1 MADSATPM
9 KTLGPIRRRYVFM
22 RRWLHLAGPYWS
34 SERKWRVRGV
44 TAALV
49 LLTVAQVGLAIWT
62 NYWNRALFDA
72 LEARSTARFVAQIGV
87 FAVIFALTMAVTAL
101 HLHVKRWLQVDW
113 RQWLT
118 ERLLGQWMTHG
129 RHYQLQH
136 TVGEHDNPDG
146 RIAEDIHVATEMAI
160 ALGHTLLFSVLILG
174 SFVDI
179 LLAVSGSAT
188 LPGTALAVPGYLVL
202 LAFLYAG
209 VGTGLG
215 LLLGTPLVRTTN
227 RLQTLE
233 ANFRFGLS
241 RSRDH
246 AEAIA
251 LMQGEPVERERASRQ
266 FAEIELGWNRQTLAY
281 LGIVSFSTGYGAL
294 LPVFPILV
302 AAPQYIAGAMSLGVL
317 MQAAQAFQRLTSA
330 LSWPVDNLG
339 DIARCKASA
348 ERVLALHE
356 DLLALDVLA
365 PVSTL
370 REVGPRIHRR
380 DGVAGQLSLRDLH
393 IAEPDGHVIVE
404 GFSATIARGEWV
416 LIDGDATAAV
426 ALFKAVAG
434 LWPWGQGEVLLPRG
448 KTIYYMPQ
456 RPFLPEG
463 TLRAA
468 LSYPL
473 PPGRFADAAI
483 REAMECVGL
492 AWLVPRL
499 GDSEQWDQ
507 ALPPRTLQRVGFA
520 RLFLH
525 RPAWVFMEEASSTFE
540 PAGEDAIF
548 KALRQRLPKTTVLTV
563 GFHAELEQHHSRRLS
578 LTRASD
584 GKYLFHRTD
593 LCLLEDRPPPR
604 GAPLRP

>member
-1 MADSATPM
+1 M

-34 SERKWRVRGV
+34 GERKWRVRGV

-49 LLTVAQVGLAIWT
+49 LLTLAQVGLAIWT

-72 LEARSTARFVAQIGV
+72 LEARSTPRFVAQIGV
-87 FAVIFALTMAVTAL
+87 FAVIFVLTMAVTAV
-101 HLHVKRWLQVDW
+101 HLHVKRWLQIDW

-160 ALGHTLLFSVLILG
+160 GLGHTLLFSVLILG
-174 SFVDI
+174 TFVDI

-215 LLLGTPLVRTTN
+215 LLLGTPLVRSTN

-233 ANFRFGLS
+233 ANFRFGLA
-241 RSRDH
+241 RSRDN

-251 LMQGEPVERERASRQ
+251 IMQGEPVERERASRQ
-266 FAEIELGWNRQTLAY
+266 FAELELGWNRQTLAY

-348 ERVLALHE
+348 ERVLSLHE

-365 PVSTL
+365 PVKAL
-370 REVGPRIHRR
+370 REAVPRIHRR
-380 DGVAGQLSLRDLH
+380 HGVAGELALRDLH
-393 IAEPDGHVIVE
+393 IAEPDGHVIVA
-404 GFSATIARGEWV
+404 GFSATIARGDWV
-416 LIDGDATAAV
+416 LIDGDATAAA

-434 LWPWGQGEVLLPRG
+434 LWPWGRGEVVLPRG
-448 KTIYYMPQ
+448 KALYYMPQ

-473 PPGRFADAAI
+473 PPGTFDDALI
-483 REAMECVGL
+483 REAMECAGL

-499 GDSEQWDQ
+499 GETEQWDHR
-507 ALPPRTLQRVGFA
+507 LPPRTLQRIGFA

-548 KALRQRLPKTTVLTV
+548 HTLRQRLPRTTVLTV
-563 GFHAELEQHHSRRLS
+563 GFHAELEHHHSWRLT
-578 LTRASD
+578 LTRAGD
-584 GKYLFHRTD
+584 GQYLFHRAD
-593 LCLLEDRPPPR
+593 VCLLEDRPS
-604 GAPLRP
+604 GAPG

>member
-1 MADSATPM
+1 M

-34 SERKWRVRGV
+34 GERKWRVRGV

-49 LLTVAQVGLAIWT
+49 LLTLAQVGLAIWT

-72 LEARSTARFVAQIGV
+72 LEARSLKRFVAQIGV
-87 FAVIFALTMAVTAL
+87 FAVIFTLTMAVTAV
-101 HLHVKRWLQVDW
+101 HLHVKRWLQIDW

-118 ERLLGQWMTHG
+118 ERLLGQWMRHG

-136 TVGEHDNPDG
+136 TAGEHDNPDG
-146 RIAEDIHVATEMAI
+146 RIADDIHVATEMAI
-160 ALGHTLLFSVLILG
+160 GLGHTLLFSVLILG

-188 LPGTALAVPGYLVL
+188 LPGTALAVPGYLVV

-215 LLLGTPLVRTTN
+215 LLLGTPLVRSTN

-233 ANFRFGLS
+233 ANFRFALA
-241 RSRDH
+241 RARDN

-266 FAEIELGWNRQTLAY
+266 FAELELGWNRQTWAY

-348 ERVLALHE
+348 ERVLSLHE

-365 PVSTL
+365 PVGAL
-370 REVGPRIHRR
+370 RETAPRIHRR
-380 DGVAGQLSLRDLH
+380 DGVAGELSLRDLH
-393 IAEPDGHVIVE
+393 IAEPDGRVIVE
-404 GFSATIARGEWV
+404 GFNATIARGEWV

-434 LWPWGQGEVLLPRG
+434 LWPWGRGEVLLPRG
-448 KTIYYMPQ
+448 KALYYMPQ
-456 RPFLPEG
+456 RPFVPEG

-473 PPGRFADAAI
+473 PPGTFDDALI
-483 REAMECVGL
+483 REAMECAGL
-492 AWLVPRL
+492 GWLVPRL
-499 GDSEQWDQ
+499 GESEQWDQ

-540 PAGEDAIF
+540 PAGEDAMF
-548 KALRQRLPKTTVLTV
+548 RTLRQRLPNTTVLTV
-563 GFHAELEQHHSRRLS
+563 GFHAELEHHHTRRIA
-578 LTRASD
+578 LTRAHD
-584 GKYLFHRTD
+584 GKYLFHRAD
-593 LCLLEDRPPPR
+593 VCLLEDRPR
-604 GAPLRP
+604 GPNDVPLRP

>member
-593 LCLLEDRPPPR
+593 LCLLEDRPAGKR
-604 GAPLRP
+604 R

>member
-1 MADSATPM
+1 M
-9 KTLGPIRRRYVFM
+9 RRRYLFM
-22 RRWLHLAGPYWS
+22 RRWLRLAGPYWS
-34 SERKWRVRGV
+34 GEHKWRVRSV

-49 LLTVAQVGLAIWT
+49 ALTVAQVGLAIWT

-72 LEARSTARFVAQIGV
+72 LEARSMARFVAQIGV

-101 HLHVKRWLQVDW
+101 HLHVKRWLQIDW
-113 RQWLT
+113 RRWLT
-118 ERLLGQWMTHG
+118 GRLLGKWMTRG
-129 RHYQLQH
+129 GHYPLQYAP
-136 TVGEHDNPDG
+136 GEHDNPDG
-146 RIAEDIHVATEMAI
+146 RIADDIHVATEVAI
-160 ALGHTLLFSVLILG
+160 ALAHTLLFSLLMLG

-179 LLAVSGSAT
+179 LLSVSGTAT

-215 LLLGTPLVRTTN
+215 LLLGRPLVRTTD

-233 ANFRFGLS
+233 ANFRFGLA
-241 RSRDH
+241 RSREN

-251 LMQGEPVERERASRQ
+251 LMQGEPVEREHASRQ
-266 FAEIELGWNRQTLAY
+266 FADIELGWNRQTVAY

-330 LSWPVDNLG
+330 LSWPVDSLG
-339 DIARCKASA
+339 DLARCKASA
-348 ERVLALHE
+348 ERVLSLHE
-356 DLLALDVLA
+356 DLLALEAEARASALLGDGQRIQRREGETAELA
-365 PVSTL
+365 
-370 REVGPRIHRR
+370 
-380 DGVAGQLSLRDLH
+380 LRDLS
-393 IAEPDGHVIVE
+393 IAEPDGRVIVAACN
-404 GFSATIARGEWV
+404 ATVTRGERV
-416 LIDGDATAAV
+416 LIGGDATAAV

-448 KTIYYMPQ
+448 EPIYYMPQ
-456 RPFLPEG
+456 RPFMPEG

-473 PPGRFADAAI
+473 PPGRFDDAAL
-483 REAMECVGL
+483 RDAMQCAGL

-499 GDSEQWDQ
+499 GESEQWGH
-507 ALPPRTLQRVGFA
+507 ALPPRTLQRIGFA

-540 PAGEDAIF
+540 PKGEDAMF
-548 KALRQRLPKTTVLTV
+548 RTLRQRLPDATVLTV
-563 GFHAELEQHHSRRLS
+563 GFHAELEQHHTRRIV
-578 LTRASD
+578 LTRAGD
-584 GKYLFHRTD
+584 AQYLFHRAD
-593 LCLLEDRPPPR
+593 LCLLEDRPS
-604 GAPLRP
+604 APNDAPIRP